1 MVKIFSYVGVSFLW
15 WSSQVKENKIKPM
28 QDLILIVYNRYPII
42 VFEMPIYIMEQMVFD
57 LVLAENSAVKGL
69 S

>member
-1 MVKIFSYVGVSFLW
+1 
-15 WSSQVKENKIKPM
+15 M